1 VNVLELY
8 SNFIPSWGG
17 VMEKVTVMI
26 SRDSVISLL
35 AGKGA
40 DTTVDLDQN
49 GVPDS
54 VESLERSP

>member
-1 VNVLELY
+1 
-8 SNFIPSWGG
+8 
-17 VMEKVTVMI
+17 MEKVTVMI